1 MNIKESITIKLDEEE
16 VLEIVKNDLERQGY
30 KVLSTNSIVKDI
42 NTNDDD
48 RFAYSGE
55 YAFLGY
61 KFKVEK
67 IETLKVE
74 KNKRGQRY

>member
-1 MNIKESITIKLDEEE
+1 MNIKENITIKLDEEE

-48 RFAYSGE
+48 RFAYSGD
-55 YAFLGY
+55 YVFLGY

-67 IETLKVE
+67 IEILKAD